1 MRLTAFKSNPKPTT
15 TVNSDTARW
24 HFPTWLLAVLLA
36 LFTIAI
42 YWPATGGGFVY
53 DDAKYVV
60 NNPHVTSGVTLE
72 NVQWAFESGY
82 AANWHPLTWLSH
94 MVDCQLFGLKPFGH
108 HLTSILLHALSTVLV
123 FLVLRGLTGSLWRSL
138 MVAVL
143 FGWHPLHVESVA
155 WIAERKDVLSAF
167 FGLLMLIFYTRYV
180 REEEAINQKPET
192 KNWSIDFQLPADYW
206 LSLLFFALGLMS
218 KPMLVTWPFVLLLLD
233 YWPLARFNSGH
244 VWRLVKEKIPF
255 FGLAAAASVVTF
267 LAQKQGEAVVTVAT
281 MPVGIRVGNALISY
295 CSYLGKLLWPANLA
309 AFYPLPKQLL
319 IWKVVLAGGLLIG
332 ISTLLLMRRRHPFLL
347 MGWLW
352 FCGTL
357 VPVIGLVQVGSQA
370 MADRY
375 TYLPSL
381 GIFILTVW
389 GAYELICRCRLQM
402 VVLSVSAAMVLIPCI
417 MVTRKQIGYWHD
429 SETLFRHALAVTED
443 NSIAHFNLGVANN
456 DQGQVDEAISQFQ
469 AVIQLNPEDDEAHF
483 NLGSVLDKK
492 GQIDAAISQYQEALR
507 LRPGYA
513 EAHNNLGL
521 IFVKKSR
528 IAEAVSQ
535 YEEAINLK
543 PDLAE
548 AHINLGF
555 ILCEQGQIAESISQF
570 QTAIHF
576 KPDFAEAHFDLGVAL
591 GKSGRVDEAISQY
604 QAAIQIKPDYVEARF
619 NLGNAFFKQSQFDEA
634 ATQFK
639 GVISLKPDYADAH
652 NNLGIVLYT
661 ERQLDEAISQFQEAI
676 RLKPDFAQAKS
687 NLARALKK
695 KNASPPGL

>member
-1 MRLTAFKSNPKPTT
+1 MRLPAFKSNPKPT
-15 TVNSDTARW
+15 VISDTARR

-53 DDAKYVV
+53 DDAEYVV

-123 FLVLRGLTGSLWRSL
+123 FLFLHGLTGSLWRSL
-138 MVAVL
+138 MVAAL

-167 FGLLMLIFYTRYV
+167 FGLLMLIFYTRYA
-180 REEEAINQKPET
+180 REDDAINQKPET
-192 KNWSIDFQLPADYW
+192 KNWSFDFQLPPDYW
-206 LSLLFFALGLMS
+206 LSLFFFALGLMS

-233 YWPLARFNSGH
+233 YWPLARLNSGH
-244 VWRLVKEKIPF
+244 VWRLVKEKTPF
-255 FGLAAAASVVTF
+255 FALAAATSVVTF
-267 LAQKQGEAVVTVAT
+267 LAQRQGEAVVTIAS
-281 MPVGIRVGNALISY
+281 MPVGIRMGNALISY

-319 IWKVVLAGGLLIG
+319 IWNVVLAGSLLIG

-429 SETLFRHALAVTED
+429 SETLFRHALAVTEE

-456 DQGQVDEAISQFQ
+456 DQGQVDEAIGQFQ
-469 AVIQLNPEDDEAHF
+469 AVIQINPEDVEARAS
-483 NLGSVLDKK
+483 LGNVLDKK
-492 GQIDAAISQYQEALR
+492 GQTDAAISQYQEALR

-513 EAHNNLGL
+513 LAHNNLGL
-521 IFVKKSR
+521 IFVKKGLT
-528 IAEAVSQ
+528 AQAVSQ

-591 GKSGRVDEAISQY
+591 GKSGRVDEAIGQY

-639 GVISLKPDYADAH
+639 GVISLKPDYAAAH

-695 KNASPPGL
+695 KNASPSGL